1 MVSTVFSDFI
11 VNATDLRKNQKHWLE
26 KAYDNPITV
35 SYGRKQLAI
44 MSREQVGKL
53 YTEKYYAELVL
64 KACQEFMNEK
74 KSATFPW
81 VEYLADDEGVQF
93 HNELLSCAMKSIITG
108 DWTQLEYLIQDWKAT
123 AETERNPEIV
133 KMLQDKGTPEG
144 YVTLK

>member
-1 MVSTVFSDFI
+1 MASTVFSDFI

-26 KAYDNPITV
+26 KAYDNPITIT
-35 SYGRKQLAI
+35 YGRKKLAI

-64 KACQEFMNEK
+64 KACQEFTKEQ
-74 KSATFPW
+74 KSDTFPW
-81 VEYLADDEGVQF
+81 MEYLSDDEKIQF
-93 HNELLSCAMKSIITG
+93 HSEILNCAMKSIITG
-108 DWTQLEYLIQDWKAT
+108 DWTQLEYLIQDWEAT

-133 KMLQDKGTPEG
+133 KMLQDKGTSEE